1 MRSLIL
7 KCPVCKIYTLQ
18 NVCPRCGIKTITPH
32 PPKFSPDDKYI
43 ILKSKDAYS
52 EKFKKAPG
60 TGFEPARPVGPA
72 DLQSLKKSSSLP
84 P

>member
-52 EKFKKAPG
+52 ENLKRRRGRDSNP
-60 TGFEPARPVGPA
+60 RGP
-72 DLQSLKKSSSLP
+72 LGQQISSL
-84 P
+84 